1 MSNKVYD
8 ILKWIAQIVLP
19 AASTLYFTL
28 ASIWGFPN
36 AEYVIGSIAAVET
49 FLGIILGVS
58 TAQYNKFNNIDIG
71 RNKTDNYTNNK

>member
-36 AEYVIGSIAAVET
+36 TEYVIGSIAAVET

>member
-8 ILKWIAQIVLP
+8 ILKWIVQIGLP

-36 AEYVIGSIAAVET
+36 TEYVVGSIAAVET
-49 FLGIILGVS
+49 FLGVVLGIS
-58 TAQYNKFNNIDIG
+58 TVQYNKVQKEKTAENNQQQ
-71 RNKTDNYTNNK
+71 KMEE

>member
-8 ILKWIAQIVLP
+8 VLKWIIQIGLP

-36 AEYVIGSIAAVET
+36 PEYVIGSIAAVET
-49 FLGIILGVS
+49 FLGVILGVS
-58 TAQYNKFNNIDIG
+58 TVHYNKGQKEKTAENNQQL
-71 RNKTDNYTNNK
+71 KLEE